1 MSGTLPRRARMLDF
15 AIAAALIG
23 AASLFLLNALSR
35 LQEGAEKTFV
45 EMSIRNLN
53 SGLLLRQSELMIEG
67 RENEF
72 HKLPQENPVDWL
84 PVPLEGYTSVAGCGA
99 PAALPEAHWCWDAR
113 AKRLHY
119 RPRRHAG
126 LKIQGGASILMWR
139 VQAPADP
146 SAIRPGTL
154 RIVPAT
160 PYEWSP

>member
-1 MSGTLPRRARMLDF
+1 MLDF

-23 AASLFLLNALSR
+23 GASLFLLNALSR
-35 LQEGAEKTFV
+35 LHEEAEKTHV
-45 EMSIRNLN
+45 ELAIRNLN

-72 HKLPQENPVDWL
+72 RNLPAQNPVEWL
-84 PVPLEGYTSVAGCGA
+84 PVPLDGYTGAAGCG
-99 PAALPEAHWCWDAR
+99 PPGSLPEGAWCWDA
-113 AKRLHY
+113 ASKRLHY
-119 RPRRHAG
+119 HPRRSAG
-126 LKIQGGASILMWR
+126 LKIPGGGTLLTWQ

-146 SAIRPGTL
+146 AAIRPGTL